1 MERLEASEN
10 GRVLISTFVLVVLI
24 CIVTTT
30 LPLFGVSRA
39 LTRPA
44 QPVLAVTALAQNW
57 SLFAP
62 DPRPDLV
69 RLEVQLR
76 YPDGSTWTWR
86 APRLDPLVGH
96 LRDYHWQKWAEDV
109 VGGLDARLAPDAA
122 RYAASVAPR
131 PGATRAQ
138 VIRRTRRLHG
148 PGRLPD
154 PWRTQR
160 ETVTLGPSR

>member
-1 MERLEASEN
+1 MGRLEASEN
-10 GRVLISTFVLVVLI
+10 GRVLISTFVLLLLI

-62 DPRPDLV
+62 DPRRDQV
-69 RLEVQLR
+69 RLEVRLR

-86 APRLDPLVGH
+86 PPHLDPVVGH
-96 LRDYHWQKWAEDV
+96 LRDYHWQKWTEDV
-109 VGGLDARLAPDAA
+109 VAGLDSRLGPGAA

-138 VIRRTRRLHG
+138 VIRRTRRLRG
-148 PGRLPD
+148 PGQPPG
-154 PWRTQR
+154 PWRAQR

>member
-1 MERLEASEN
+1 VQRLEASEN
-10 GRVLISTFVLVVLI
+10 GRVLISTFVLLVLV

-44 QPVLAVTALAQNW
+44 RPVLAVTALAQNW

-62 DPRPDLV
+62 DPRADQV
-69 RLEVQLR
+69 RLEVRLR

-86 APRLDPLVGH
+86 APRLDPVVGH

-109 VGGLDARLAPDAA
+109 VEGLDSRLGPAVA

-138 VIRRTRRLHG
+138 VVRHTRRLHG
-148 PGRLPD
+148 PGRPPG
-154 PWRTQR
+154 PWRVQR
-160 ETVTLGPSR
+160 ENVELGPSP

>member
-10 GRVLISTFVLVVLI
+10 GRVLISTFVLVVLV

-44 QPVLAVTALAQNW
+44 QPVLAATALAQNW

-62 DPRPDLV
+62 DPRSDLV

-76 YPDGSTWTWR
+76 YSDGSKWTWR
-86 APRLDPLVGH
+86 APQLDPFVGA

-109 VGGLDARLAPDAA
+109 VEGLDSRLGPGAA

-131 PGATRAQ
+131 RGATRAL
-138 VIRRTRRLHG
+138 VIRRTRLLHG
-148 PGRLPD
+148 PGRPPG
-154 PWRTQR
+154 PWQEQH
-160 ETVTLGPSR
+160 ETVTLGRSQ